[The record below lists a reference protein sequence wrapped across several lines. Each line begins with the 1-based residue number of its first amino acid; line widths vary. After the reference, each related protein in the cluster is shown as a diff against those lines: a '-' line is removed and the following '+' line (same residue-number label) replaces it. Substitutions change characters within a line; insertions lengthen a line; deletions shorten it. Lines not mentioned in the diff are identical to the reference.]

1 MGKKLGLIA
10 TYEVVRV
17 GCVLGQRPHT
27 LTDFPGGWQ
36 RGSWPTASQ
45 SHAYQEE
52 IEPKGP
58 LPVLL
63 PPSVT

>member
-27 LTDFPGGWQ
+27 LTDFQGVG
-36 RGSWPTASQ
+36 REGA
-45 SHAYQEE
+45 
-52 IEPKGP
+52 GP
-58 LPVLL
+58 LPPRATLTSRRQNPKGHCPFFCHLL
-63 PPSVT
+63 